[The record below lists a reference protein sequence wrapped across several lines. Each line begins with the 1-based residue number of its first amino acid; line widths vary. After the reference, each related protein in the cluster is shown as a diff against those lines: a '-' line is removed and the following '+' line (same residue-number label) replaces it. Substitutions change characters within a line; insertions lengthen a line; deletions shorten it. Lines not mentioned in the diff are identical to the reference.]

1 MFHGKA
7 ALKMGSESFVPD
19 SISKNMEN
27 RKLNEHDI
35 TNNKAKKRENG
46 KVDQVRLWM
55 TLTARVRKR
64 WT

>member
-1 MFHGKA
+1 
-7 ALKMGSESFVPD
+7 MGFESFVPD

-35 TNNKAKKRENG
+35 TNNKAKKHENG

-55 TLTARVRKR
+55 TLTARVRER